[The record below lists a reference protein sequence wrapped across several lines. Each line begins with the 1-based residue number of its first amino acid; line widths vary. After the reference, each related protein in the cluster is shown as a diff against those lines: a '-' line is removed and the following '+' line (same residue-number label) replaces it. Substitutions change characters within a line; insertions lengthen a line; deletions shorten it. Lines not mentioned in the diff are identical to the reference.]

1 MGRTSNRCEGR
12 QSESEKIK
20 KIMKTK
26 TETHQLEVKKSSGLK
41 NRNEKINGEAKPKLP
56 RLDFE
61 LRRNNRALPTDK
73 VLSLLKSET
82 AGFFEKAEVVGK
94 WVWIQF
100 TEKQPRE
107 VTAVLSQLGFHWNN
121 KRQAWQ
127 HPCGHFM
134 KQPASYDPRERY
146 GSAFPADQQ
155 AA

>member
-1 MGRTSNRCEGR
+1 
-12 QSESEKIK
+12 
-20 KIMKTK
+20 MKTK
-26 TETHQLEVKKSSGLK
+26 NKTHQLEVQNRSGLE
-41 NRNEKINGEAKPKLP
+41 NRNDKIKSEAKPKLP

-61 LRRNNRALPTDK
+61 LRRNNRALPTEK
-73 VLSLLKSET
+73 VLEVLQGEAPT
-82 AGFFEKAEVVGK
+82 FWEKAEVIGK